1 MTEMSETPPE
11 ATRPKRRPMGCLL
24 RALIAIAGAVAL
36 VIAIGFA
43 FDQGDNADQ
52 PQHGYDAGQ
61 ADAYT
66 PGTVN
71 YLEAQHVFVT
81 RLPDGGFVAL
91 YDLSTR
97 QQELGGDCR
106 LQFQDTAGVGTLD
119 PLPGIT
125 GAIVEECNGIRAV
138 WRADGMYAFG
148 ADYGDLDRF
157 GTSVD
162 AAGHLVIDTD
172 SRSCTRSRG
181 VIGVKPYDKRRCEG
195 AR

>member
-1 MTEMSETPPE
+1 MTETPHD
-11 ATRPKRRPMGCLL
+11 ATPTGRWSMGCLL
-24 RALIAIAGAVAL
+24 RSLIAIAGAVAL

-61 ADAYT
+61 AAAYQ

-81 RLPDGGFVAL
+81 RLPDGGFIAL
-91 YDLSTR
+91 YDLATR

-119 PLPGIT
+119 PLPGMT
-125 GAIVEECNGIRAV
+125 GAIVEECNGVRAV
-138 WRADGMYAFG
+138 WRADGKYAFG

-157 GTSVD
+157 NTSVD
-162 AAGHLVIDTD
+162 AAGHLIIDTD

-181 VIGVKPYDKRRCEG
+181 VIGVAPFDKRRCEG
-195 AR
+195 SR

>member
-1 MTEMSETPPE
+1 MTGMSETPHD
-11 ATRPKRRPMGCLL
+11 ATPPKRRPMGCLP
-24 RALIAIAGAVAL
+24 RALITIAGVVAL

-52 PQHGYDAGQ
+52 PQHGYDAGR
-61 ADAYT
+61 ADGYT
-66 PGTVN
+66 PGTVS
-71 YLEAQHVFVT
+71 YLEAQHIFVT

-106 LQFQDTAGVGTLD
+106 LQFQDTAGVGTLE

-125 GAIVEECNGIRAV
+125 GAIVEECSGIRAV
-138 WRADGMYAFG
+138 WRADGAYAFG

-157 GTSVD
+157 DTNVD
-162 AAGHLVIDTD
+162 ADGHLIIDTD

>member
-1 MTEMSETPPE
+1 MTETNATPQD
-11 ATRPKRRPMGCLL
+11 ATPPKRRPMGCLL
-24 RALIAIAGAVAL
+24 RALIAVAGVVVL

-52 PQHGYDAGQ
+52 PQHGYDAGP
-61 ADAYT
+61 ADAYAR
-66 PGTVN
+66 GTVN
-71 YLEAQHVFVT
+71 YLEAQHIFVT

-138 WRADGMYAFG
+138 WRADGTYAFG

-181 VIGVKPYDKRRCEG
+181 VIGVKPYDQRRCEG
-195 AR
+195 SR